1 MNETALNVAT
11 QYVTEAEQRRAQQ
24 ISLIAKLTGEEQAQA
39 RQVLTEIERTLAIAR
54 THHALLL
61 SFADE
66 P

>member
-1 MNETALNVAT
+1 MDETALNVAT

-24 ISLIAKLTGEEQAQA
+24 ISLIAKLLGEEQAQA

-54 THHALLL
+54 THQALLL